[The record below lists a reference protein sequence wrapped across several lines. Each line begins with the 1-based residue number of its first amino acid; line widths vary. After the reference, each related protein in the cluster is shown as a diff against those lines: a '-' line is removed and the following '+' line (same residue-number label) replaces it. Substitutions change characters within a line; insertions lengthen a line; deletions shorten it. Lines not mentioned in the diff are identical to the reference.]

1 MIPENIFM
9 FWKGKRSKL
18 VDVCLERVKKL
29 HPGFKIEV
37 LDAPIEKVNGYDLL
51 SVQHQSDWV
60 RICAIEKYGGIW
72 LDATCFLIK
81 PVTEWVNMMNTRL
94 QGFSAPFS
102 DECLENWAFAAPQN
116 NEFVRV
122 WKQKLKSAIE
132 IGFDKFKHD
141 NENLLNNH
149 PILGHMPYLT
159 MHGCYIIASKMT
171 NMKALMK
178 KSCDG
183 PFQYLFR
190 KGFDTDKAVNHLIN
204 TDNITTSFIKF
215 RGAEHA
221 YLQGRPYILF
231 SFLLKHHYASGIEF
245 SYLYSYSTCFF
256 LFLITL
262 VIIGNYSVQKTDT
275 RT

>member
-9 FWKGKRSKL
+9 FWKGKRSTL

-37 LDAPIEKVNGYDLL
+37 LDAPIEKVHGYDSL

-72 LDATCFLIK
+72 LDATCFLMK
-81 PVTEWVNMMNTRL
+81 PVTEWVNMTNTRL

-116 NEFVRV
+116 NELVRV
-122 WKQKLKSAIE
+122 WKQEFKSAIE

-141 NENLLNNH
+141 NKHVLKNH
-149 PILGHMPYLT
+149 PILDFMPYLT
-159 MHGCYIIASKMT
+159 MHGCYVIASNMT

-183 PFQYLFR
+183 PFQYLCR
-190 KGFDTDKAVNHLIN
+190 KGFDIDKAVDFLIN
-204 TDNITTSFIKF
+204 TDHITTPFIKF
-215 RGAEHA
+215 RGGEHA
-221 YLQGRPYILF
+221 YLQGNPYILF
-231 SFLLKHHYASGIEF
+231 SFLFKHHYE
-245 SYLYSYSTCFF
+245 YNLYSYSIF
-256 LFLITL
+256 LLSVSLLSFM
-262 VIIGNYSVQKTDT
+262 IIYLYCSLFVF
-275 RT
+275 

>member
-1 MIPENIFM
+1 M
-9 FWKGKRSKL
+9 FWKGKRSIL
-18 VDVCLERVKKL
+18 VNVCLERVKKL

-37 LDAPIEKVNGYDLL
+37 LDAPIEKVHGYDLL

-60 RICAIEKYGGIW
+60 RICAIEKYGGVW

-81 PVTEWVNMMNTRL
+81 PVTEWVNMINTRL

-116 NEFVRV
+116 NELVRV
-122 WKQKLKSAIE
+122 WKQKFKSAIE

-141 NENLLNNH
+141 NKHLQKNH
-149 PILGHMPYLT
+149 PILDHMPYLT
-159 MHGCYIIASKMT
+159 MHGCYVFASKMT

-183 PFQYLFR
+183 PFQYLCR
-190 KGFDTDKAVNHLIN
+190 KGFDTDKAVKSLIN
-204 TDNITTSFIKF
+204 TDHITTPFVKF

-221 YLQGRPYILF
+221 YLQGSPYILF
-231 SFLLKHHYASGIEF
+231 LFLFKHHYVSGIELL
-245 SYLYSYSTCFF
+245 SIYSTLFF
-256 LFLITL
+256 LFLL
-262 VIIGNYSVQKTDT
+262 VTIYFMVTAFF
-275 RT
+275 